1 MKYIFK
7 SIFLSLMA
15 AMAFIAACE
24 KVDVKEPEQDP
35 EQELIRDTVYVQDTI
50 QVRDTVLFLDMS
62 VAKVSFPHEGGSFCI
77 SIDSSLEYEVETGAD
92 WVVIGDNCSTPS
104 ETLHVV
110 VDKNTAQEPRTA
122 VFTITYTTG
131 ESREITIEQAAYVL
145 FSGGAGTAESPYL
158 ISTGKDLVT
167 LSDYMARADSA
178 AVYSTKHYRQTA
190 DIDMSAVTDYVPVG
204 LLSELRFAG
213 IYDGADFKVSNLMVN
228 QKVPGMPAGL
238 FGFAGEGAVIRNV
251 VIDGMVI
258 NSSSYYTGAV

>member
-1 MKYIFK
+1 MKNNFK
-7 SIFLSLMA
+7 VIALSLMA

-24 KVDVKEPEQDP
+24 KVDIK
-35 EQELIRDTVYVQDTI
+35 EQEHDRQQEL
-50 QVRDTVLFLDMS
+50 VRDTVLFLDMS
-62 VAKVSFPHEGGSFCI
+62 VTKVSFPHEGGSFCI

-92 WVVIGDNCSTPS
+92 WVVIGENCSTPS

-167 LSDYMARADSA
+167 LSVSCLQ
-178 AVYSTKHYRQTA
+178 VSTVFHMRTA
-190 DIDMSAVTDYVPVG
+190 
-204 LLSELRFAG
+204 
-213 IYDGADFKVSNLMVN
+213 
-228 QKVPGMPAGL
+228 
-238 FGFAGEGAVIRNV
+238 
-251 VIDGMVI
+251 
-258 NSSSYYTGAV
+258 